1 MSVLV
6 VLATFLAAGVEWV
19 EALTIVLAV
28 GIFRNWRSSLGGA
41 MTALAVLAIL
51 VVALGL
57 TVTHY
62 VSIADARSVV
72 GIVLLLLGLGWLY
85 KAILRSAGLKS
96 ERDEAQVFAAAR
108 ERLSQDGRPLSG
120 LDWTAAFTS
129 FNGVFLEGLEVVFI
143 VVALGGFDV
152 RSALAGAL
160 TSLVVVTAAGVAL
173 RHPLTRIP
181 ENTTKY
187 IVGVMLT
194 SFGTFFAGEGM
205 GVIWWNGD
213 LSILLIIA
221 AYYLASLAFVQ
232 VLRRPLHLPL
242 SEVAVLRVITA
253 AVREVW
259 GVFVTDSWVA
269 VFAVVAL
276 LGVTVFIQKVAGHGG
291 IAAVLLVVGILLA
304 IGVGLNVAA
313 RSHAR
318 SHPSGTTTPEGVEE
332 ESSPSRASAVP

>member
-28 GIFRNWRSSLGGA
+28 GIVRNWRSSLVGA
-41 MTALAVLAIL
+41 MTALAALAIL
-51 VVALGL
+51 VAALGL

-96 ERDEAQVFAAAR
+96 ERDEAQVFAATR
-108 ERLSQDGRPLSG
+108 ERLGQDGRPLSG
-120 LDWTAAFTS
+120 LDWTGAFTS
-129 FNGVFLEGLEVVFI
+129 FNGVFLEGLEVAFI

-173 RHPLTRIP
+173 RQPLTRIP

-187 IVGVMLT
+187 IVGIMLT

-205 GVIWWNGD
+205 GVTWWHSD

-221 AYYLASLAFVQ
+221 VYLLASLAFVQ
-232 VLRRPLHLPL
+232 ALRRPLRLPI
-242 SEVAVLRVITA
+242 SEIAVLRVVAA

-276 LGVTVFIQKVAGHGG
+276 LGVTVFLQKVAGQEGV
-291 IAAVLLVVGILLA
+291 AAILLVVGVLLA

-313 RSHAR
+313 RSQAR
-318 SHPSGTTTPEGVEE
+318 SHPPGTTAAEGAEE
-332 ESSPSRASAVP
+332 ESPSRVSVMP

>member
-28 GIFRNWRSSLGGA
+28 GIVRNWRSSLVGA
-41 MTALAVLAIL
+41 MTALAALAIL
-51 VVALGL
+51 VAALGL

-96 ERDEAQVFAAAR
+96 ERDEAQVFAATR
-108 ERLSQDGRPLSG
+108 ERLGQDGRPLSG
-120 LDWTAAFTS
+120 LDWTGAFTS
-129 FNGVFLEGLEVVFI
+129 FNGVFLEGLEVAFI

-173 RHPLTRIP
+173 RQPLTRIP

-187 IVGVMLT
+187 IVGIMLT

-205 GVIWWNGD
+205 GVTWWHSD

-221 AYYLASLAFVQ
+221 VYLLASLAFVQ
-232 VLRRPLHLPL
+232 ALRRPLRLPI
-242 SEVAVLRVITA
+242 SEIA

-269 VFAVVAL
+269 VSAVVAL
-276 LGVTVFIQKVAGHGG
+276 LGVTVFLQKVAGQGG
-291 IAAVLLVVGILLA
+291 TAAILLVVGVLLA
-304 IGVGLNVAA
+304 IGIGLNVAA
-313 RSHAR
+313 RSQAR
-318 SHPSGTTTPEGVEE
+318 SHPPRMRAVEE
-332 ESSPSRASAVP
+332 AEEESPSRASVMP